1 MYLADLKTH
10 KVSQAVVQGFESL
23 LRNPVTR
30 DGKVQATVKS
40 LLDSWNL
47 SEHKDNMSA
56 TQIAELRCKCGSHQK
71 GTANASVA
79 AVDLQRLL
87 DSILWTPTTD
97 ESVQVRTSGKWLLLS
112 NLRFISGPSL
122 GSECNYLHA
131 VLMLHADTRSWHN
144 THTSQ
149 KQLVAFAV

>member
-10 KVSQAVVQGFESL
+10 QVSQAVVQGFESL
-23 LRNPVTR
+23 LRTPVTR

-56 TQIAELRCKCGSHQK
+56 TQIAELKCNCGSHQK

-97 ESVQVRTSGKWLLLS
+97 ESVQVRTSGKWLLPS
-112 NLRFISGPSL
+112 NLR
-122 GSECNYLHA
+122 
-131 VLMLHADTRSWHN
+131 LMTGL
-144 THTSQ
+144 
-149 KQLVAFAV
+149 L